1 MSLSTRS
8 HLLSALVTGSLG
20 ILLGLALQLAN
31 DPISYNRTCDD
42 DTEVAVLLGG
52 NQHGCIAQDDIIWP

>member
-20 ILLGLALQLAN
+20 ILLGVTLQLAN
-31 DPISYNRTCDD
+31 DPISYNRDCDAA
-42 DTEVAVLLGG
+42 TEFAVLIGG
-52 NQHGCIAQDDIIWP
+52 NQHGCIAAYDIVRP